1 MRALLPGHLRS
12 VAVLGAHCDDIC
24 IGAGATLLALCEA
37 HPGLRVDALVLTGSG
52 TPREA
57 EERAAVAAFCP
68 GADVR
73 VTVLS
78 LPDGGVP
85 ARWQGA
91 KRAVRTFRA
100 GLGED
105 GPGLVFAPAPHDAHQ
120 DHRVLASLVPTEFRA
135 HTALGYEILKWESDL
150 VQPSIFAPAEQEL
163 ARRKVELLHAHYPS
177 QLGKSWFD
185 EESFLGLMRVRGV
198 QCGARYAEGFHC
210 SKIVLGTGRVPNE
223 QTG

>member
-1 MRALLPGHLRS
+1 MQALFAGQLRS

-24 IGAGATLLALCEA
+24 IGTGATLLALCEA

-68 GADVR
+68 AADVR
-73 VTVLS
+73 LTVLD
-78 LPDGGVP
+78 LPDGGMP
-85 ARWQGA
+85 AHWQGA
-91 KRAVRTFRA
+91 KQALRTFRA
-100 GLGED
+100 ELGEND
-105 GPGLVFAPAPHDAHQ
+105 PGLVFAPAARDAHQ

-150 VQPSIFAPAEQEL
+150 SQPSVFAPVEQKL
-163 ARRKVELLHAHYPS
+163 ARRKVDLLHTHYPS

-198 QCGARYAEGFHC
+198 QCGARYAEGFHG
-210 SKIVLGTGRVPNE
+210 SKIVLGTGRVPDE